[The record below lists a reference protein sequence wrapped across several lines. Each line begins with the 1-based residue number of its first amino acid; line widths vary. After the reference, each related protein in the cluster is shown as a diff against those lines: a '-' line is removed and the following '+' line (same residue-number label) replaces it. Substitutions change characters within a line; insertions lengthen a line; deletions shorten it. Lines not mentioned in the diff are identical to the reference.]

1 MRRTLL
7 LLLCLGVSLP
17 ALAKAP
23 PQLAVDSTY
32 NVDDA
37 VTDKG
42 GATALRRIVRRASD
56 DDKRAETAL
65 ELARE
70 LGISGDD
77 ARPDQQLET
86 TLFGKRLIIGG
97 EAGLGTRFRKNYEL
111 VRGSDDDDLTF
122 DPEVKLEAIYL
133 PSQSTVVFTSA
144 KLFAETTPYKQGGG
158 AEAAAGIE
166 LSEFWLL
173 KTGLFKTP
181 LAVQLGRQQI
191 QERRE
196 WWWDEDLD
204 AARLHFFGKKVT
216 ASAAIAREFGNKTT
230 LGRLDPEDKRI
241 LRYLGNVR
249 WDWAD
254 RQQFEFYALHQND
267 RSRGYQVGDLIRS
280 NRADES
286 DANLT
291 WAGLR
296 VRGRVKSK
304 LPGKFYYWANV
315 ARVRG
320 KGKLFDLDDFN
331 AAQDIVTSVTRRKV
345 GGSAFDAG
353 ISLELPFSFKPYVT
367 FGYARGSGDKNRGSG
382 RNRAFRQT
390 GLHNNNGKFRGLSR
404 FRYYGEVLRPE
415 LSNIG
420 ISTLAFGIPIGETR
434 WIETIWHRYRQPVAD
449 NRIAGSRLDTDPN
462 GISRKLGDE
471 IDVIFSYRSD
481 SPWEFELTAGAFRA
495 GSAFGSEKGRV
506 AGLIEAKLDY
516 NF

>member
-23 PQLAVDSTY
+23 PRLTVDPAY
-32 NVDDA
+32 NKDDA
-37 VTDKG
+37 ITEKG
-42 GATALRRIVRRASD
+42 KRVVRRASD

-133 PSQSTVVFTSA
+133 PSPSTVVFTSA

-158 AEAAAGIE
+158 AEAAAGVE

-204 AARLHFFGKKVT
+204 AVRFHYFGKKVT
-216 ASAAIAREFGNKTT
+216 ASAAVAREFGSKTT
-230 LGRLDPEDKRI
+230 LGRFDPEDRGI
-241 LRYLGNVR
+241 FRYLGNVR

-267 RSRGYQVGDLIRS
+267 RSGSYRVGDLVRS
-280 NRADES
+280 ERVDES

-291 WAGLR
+291 WTGLR
-296 VRGRVKSK
+296 ARGRVKSK
-304 LPGKFYYWANV
+304 FPGKFYYWADV

-320 KGKLFDLDDFN
+320 KEKSFDLDDFN
-331 AAQDIVTSVTRRKV
+331 AAQEIVTDITRRKV
-345 GGSAFDAG
+345 GGTAFDAG

-390 GLHNNNGKFRGLSR
+390 GLQNNNGKFRGLSR

-420 ISTLAFGIPIGETR
+420 ISTLALGIPIGETR

-449 NRIAGSRLDTDPN
+449 DRIAGSRLDSDPN

-495 GSAFGSEKGRV
+495 GQAFGSEKGRI
-506 AGLIEAKLDY
+506 ASLIEAKLDY